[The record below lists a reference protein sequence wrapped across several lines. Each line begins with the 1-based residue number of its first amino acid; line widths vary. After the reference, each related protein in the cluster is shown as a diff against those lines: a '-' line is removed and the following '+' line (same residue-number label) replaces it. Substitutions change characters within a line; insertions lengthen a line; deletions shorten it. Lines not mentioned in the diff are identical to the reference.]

1 MSAIAYNEPYKFS
14 AGFLT
19 LVVHAIFFSAL
30 YFGVN
35 WSEQQPEGMEVTL
48 WQSLP
53 SADSRQAASVQPA
66 EVKPAPPQKVEPV
79 NQKEAEM
86 PAPPAKADINMSEI
100 RKKPGVKPNE
110 VVKAEPKKPL
120 LKSDQ
125 RRLQNEMQDIFKQQ
139 ELNDQQDQARRD
151 AQAAQAAA
159 AAAAITSEIGKY
171 KGLISAK
178 IRRNIVNPPDV
189 ADDAAAEFVVTLL
202 PDGGLLDVK
211 LRKSSG
217 NTAYDDAVE
226 RAIWK
231 AEPLPLP
238 PDETARKQFVNPNH
252 PLLKFSP
259 KDKE

>member
-19 LVVHAIFFSAL
+19 LVVHAIFFSVL

-53 SADSRQAASVQPA
+53 AADSRQAASVQPA
-66 EVKPAPPQKVEPV
+66 PPQKVEPV
-79 NQKEAEM
+79 IQKEAEM
-86 PAPPAKADINMSEI
+86 PAPPAKADINMSET
-100 RKKPGVKPNE
+100 RKKPAVKPSE
-110 VVKAEPKKPL
+110 VVKTEPRKPL
-120 LKSDQ
+120 SKADQ

-139 ELNDQQDQARRD
+139 ELNDQQDQAKRD

-189 ADDAAAEFVVTLL
+189 ADDAVAEFVVTLL
-202 PDGGLLDVK
+202 PDGDVLDVK

-217 NTAYDDAVE
+217 NAAYDSAVE

-231 AEPLPLP
+231 AVPLPLP
-238 PDETARKQFVNPNH
+238 HDETARKQFVNPNH